1 MFTFGVTILFSL
13 GSYGTLSNNPS
24 ALPGRGVGRFDD
36 RMMADGW
43 APSGFGC
50 SMDVKQPWDTGL
62 GARTGRAELSDESR
76 EATQPCGWDGD
87 YRPVR
92 QVAKSRNGVLVD
104 RMTVPQ

>member
-1 MFTFGVTILFSL
+1 MSVTLAWDTGVQ
-13 GSYGTLSNNPS
+13 
-24 ALPGRGVGRFDD
+24 AEVVV
-36 RMMADGW
+36 
-43 APSGFGC
+43 
-50 SMDVKQPWDTGL
+50 DVKQPWDTGL